1 MSLTATSTAEQVIQ
15 KANQSLKALE
25 QVVPLFIE
33 KIEKLDKKDLSAAH
47 HALTVI
53 AELAD
58 KIMLRAQPYV
68 IKALPAVLNAA
79 GDKKGNNETREL
91 AEKCAKAIT
100 EKISPNAI
108 REVLPHLFAAM
119 NPSCKWQSRVAALKA
134 ICAFGD
140 HAPEQLGYALP
151 EVIPEVSQCVVD
163 LKQEVCEAAESAM
176 VAVCDVVG
184 NRDIEHLTGSIVR
197 SITHPEETEELMHK
211 LAGVT
216 FVQSVESP
224 ALAMVVPLLIR
235 GLNSKKT
242 ATVRQSSVII
252 DNMSRL
258 VDDPLD
264 AAPFMPLLMPVLEKA
279 ADVVSD
285 PEARSVAERAVAQL
299 KRLNAEVEEAQSRQQ
314 HIEHSRVFDAIKSK
328 FNAPEADSYL
338 SHVASLC
345 CSLMAVR
352 KFDKGH
358 WKEIE
363 QHLAIV
369 NKEKAAFQ
377 IDKIR
382 AECEAMAKPL
392 PSKDELEDDGEDLC
406 NCQFTLAYGTKILLH
421 NTKLR
426 LKRGG
431 KYGLLGGNDS
441 GKTTLMRAIANGSVE
456 GFPDPA
462 EVKTVFVEAD
472 ILGELS
478 HLSCVDYVMADERLQ
493 DIPRDEVL
501 RVMATVGF
509 TEDGKAKPNN
519 PVSSLSGGWRMK
531 LAMARAMLQK
541 ADILLL
547 DEPTN
552 HLDVINVAWVK
563 NYINSLTN
571 VTCIMVSHDSGFLRD
586 CCTHILQIKN
596 LKLKSFRGNLDAFI
610 EHNPEAK
617 AYFTLKA
624 SKLKFKYIA
633 LT

>member
-1 MSLTATSTAEQVIQ
+1 MSLTSSSTAEQVIQ
-15 KANQSLKALE
+15 KANQSVKALE
-25 QVVPLFIE
+25 QVLPLYIE
-33 KIEKLDKKDLSAAH
+33 KIEKLDKKDLAPAH
-47 HALTVI
+47 HALKTI
-53 AELAD
+53 AELAQ
-58 KIMLRAQPYV
+58 KIMIRAQPYV
-68 IKALPAVLNAA
+68 IKALPAILNAA
-79 GDKKGNNETREL
+79 GDKKGNTETREL
-91 AEKCAKAIT
+91 AESCAKTII
-100 EKISPNAI
+100 EKISPNAV
-108 REVLPHLFAAM
+108 REVLPHLFAAL
-119 NPSCKWQSRVAALKA
+119 NPSCKWQTRVAALKA
-134 ICAFGD
+134 IAAFGD
-140 HAPEQLGYALP
+140 SAPEQLGYALP

-163 LKQEVCEAAESAM
+163 LKQDVCDAAESAM

-184 NRDIEHLTGSIVR
+184 NRDIEHLTGFIVR

-242 ATVRQSSVII
+242 ATLRQSAVII

-279 ADVVSD
+279 ADVISD

-314 HIEHSRVFDAIKSK
+314 HIEHSRVLAAIKQK
-328 FNAPEADSYL
+328 FSATDAESYL
-338 SHVASLC
+338 SHVANLC

-352 KFDKGH
+352 GFDKKH

-363 QHLAIV
+363 QHLAII
-369 NKEKAAFQ
+369 NKEKAAAS
-377 IDKIR
+377 IDKLR
-382 AECEAMAKPL
+382 QECEAMAKPL

-478 HLSCVDYVMADERLQ
+478 HLTCVAYVMADERLSH
-493 DIPRDEVL
+493 ITEDEVL
-501 RVMATVGF
+501 KVMASVGF
-509 TEDGKAKPNN
+509 TEDGKAKPYN

-563 NYINSLTN
+563 NYINSLTS

-596 LKLKSFRGNLDAFI
+596 LKLKSFKGNLDVFI
-610 EHNPEAK
+610 EHHPEAK
-617 AYFTLKA
+617 AHFTLKA
-624 SKLKFKYIA
+624 SKLKFK
-633 LT
+633 